1 MSHFITRESQDG
13 ELQLGKAILESRG
26 ISRKVGDLILL
37 NQISVSLSRDDR
49 IALIGP
55 SGSGKTVF
63 LRALAM
69 LDPID
74 SGAIY
79 WKGEAVAD
87 ASIPQFRSQ
96 AIYIPQKPALF
107 DGTVEENLK
116 RPFQLRIHQNKQ
128 YDRQQTVERLEMLGR
143 DESFLNKGYQN
154 LSGGEA
160 QLTALLR
167 AIQLDPVVLLLDEP
181 TTALDDRTTAA
192 VEALVSNWCNEQKG
206 QRAVIWV
213 THDHNQAAR
222 ISDKIWQM
230 EKGKLV

>member
-1 MSHFITRESQDG
+1 M
-13 ELQLGKAILESRG
+13 GKAILESRD

-37 NQISVSLSRDDR
+37 NQISVSLSRGDR

-79 WKGEAVAD
+79 WKGKAVAD
-87 ASIPQFRSQ
+87 ASVPQFRSR

-116 RPFQLRIHQNKQ
+116 RPYQLRIHQDKQ
-128 YDRQQTVERLEMLGR
+128 FDRQQTLERLEILGR
-143 DESFLNKGYQN
+143 DESFLDKGYQD

-167 AIQLDPVVLLLDEP
+167 GIQLDPVVLLLDEP
-181 TTALDDRTTAA
+181 TASLDTQTTAT
-192 VEALVSNWCNEQKG
+192 VETLVSNWCNEKKG
-206 QRAVIWV
+206 QRATIWV
-213 THDHNQAAR
+213 THDHNQAQR

-230 EKGKLV
+230 EKGKMV